1 MKQQFLDLTGL
12 TELVAY
18 IESNV
23 TDKKEILPYAS
34 NKLFPSTGDV
44 NAIYIDTA
52 TNTIYRWDTS
62 SKTYIILAKAV
73 KSVSISESTE
83 NGKITLTV
91 DGVKTTVPIHGLG
104 SAAYTNSNAYS
115 PADHTHTK
123 AQIGLGSV
131 DNTADK
137 DKSVKHANT
146 ADSATT
152 AGTATT
158 ATNVNGENATV
169 DAARHVWFS
178 DSATET
184 KRNYNDKF
192 KYNPA
197 TNTVTA
203 NISGSAASA
212 NSVLWSGVTNKPST
226 FTPSAHNHDDSTITS
241 LNASKLFG
249 TIDIA
254 RLPQGALERLVIVAD
269 DTARFK
275 LTTANVQL
283 GDTVKVIKTEKMYY
297 VVDESKLSSE
307 AGYSV
312 YTAGTATSVPWSG
325 VTGKPSS
332 YPPASHNHDER
343 YYTETEMNSK
353 LAEKAPKV
361 HTHVKSE
368 VGLGNVDNTADANKS
383 VKYAASAG
391 TASSCTGNA
400 ATATKATKLAT
411 ARSINGTNFDGS
423 GNITTASWGTARNV
437 TIGNTKKS
445 VNGASDVAWSLG
457 EIGAAAASHS
467 HGYLPLSGGTMTGD
481 ISYKGSKATYEMIR
495 FIDNPN
501 DEYGNGIAIGG
512 GGLTIVGGG
521 ESANAIKL
529 TYATGGDEHL
539 ILANDGPIDIY
550 TNCQD
555 GLSKATHVT
564 IDNSGLY
571 SGTAAK
577 ANSVPWSGVTGR
589 PSSLPASDVYAW
601 AKASTKPSYTKAEVG
616 LGNVDNT
623 ADSAKSVKYATSAGS
638 ASSATKATQD
648 SAGQQINTTYVK
660 SLSVSGRTI
669 TITKGNGT
677 TSTIT
682 TQDTNTDTKVTQT
695 AVKSSDY
702 TNWRTIPWGSS
713 NSGSEGFTPTT
724 AIDVMYSDPNLTYQ
738 PSSGTLRAK
747 TFKGTLNGTAYEANL
762 AWGGHNF
769 AGSYGPIDAAMIPTL
784 GANRLAFIPP
794 ESITV
799 TYSRDG
805 GSTWSDY
812 GASSDTKRGLFSTG
826 SNLTIGKADSTNK
839 ATANSTKYQLR
850 ITIDTDKASVYTV
863 LNKFA
868 ISVSTNGSNSCWCT
882 IDASL
887 EKTPTTWVNF
897 AKQVS
902 VSGWSGW
909 NIINTDGLTTYGNNP
924 SVQYGLVRFTFGA
937 NGGSTTYTGLQV
949 LQILGFGGFG
959 WSTPSNMARHGHLY
973 NYDIW
978 QNAFFPAQVNA
989 NNMLMNTCV
998 NCSNWND
1005 AVKTGWYMASGAS
1018 NAPTSGA
1025 WYFGMVI
1032 AHNSNYVIQELYQFT
1047 ASTDAKSI
1055 PKYIRAKMN
1064 GTWGSWTDVT
1074 VQVKVPSG
1082 AKFTDTNTWRPLGT
1096 TGDTACAGND
1106 SRLSNARPAS
1116 DVYAW
1121 AKASSKPSYSWGEI
1135 TGKPST
1141 FTPASHTHNYAGSS
1155 SAGGNANAAVK
1166 LATARSINGTNF
1178 DGSGNITTANWGTAR
1193 TITVGNTGKSVNGSG
1208 NVSWSLG
1215 EIGIHVS
1222 NKEPAAS
1229 EGKNGD
1235 VWIVYEG

>member
-104 SAAYTNSNAYS
+104 SAAYTNSSAYS
-115 PADHTHTK
+115 PAGHTHTK
-123 AQIGLGSV
+123 AQVGLGNV

-158 ATNVNGENATV
+158 ATNVSAEIGQA
-169 DAARHVWFS
+169 DIARHVWFS

-192 KYNPA
+192 KYNPT

-226 FTPSAHNHDDSTITS
+226 FTPSSHNHDDSTITS

-254 RLPQGALERLVIVAD
+254 RLPQGALERLVIVED

-283 GDTVKVIKTEKMYY
+283 GDTIKVTKTEKMYY

-343 YYTETEMNSK
+343 YYTETEINSK
-353 LAEKAPKV
+353 LAEKAEKV

-400 ATATKATKLAT
+400 ATATTATKLAT

-445 VNGASDVAWSLG
+445 VNGASDVAWSLS

-467 HGYLPLSGGTMTGD
+467 HSYLPLSGGTMTGN
-481 ISYKGSKATYEMIR
+481 ISYKGSKATYEMIK
-495 FIDNPN
+495 FIDNVVDVN
-501 DEYGNGIAIGG
+501 GNGIAIGG

-521 ESANAIKL
+521 ESSDIVKTIASS
-529 TYATGGDEHL
+529 GGDERL
-539 ILANDGPIDIY
+539 ILSNDGPIDIY

-577 ANSVPWSGVTGR
+577 ANSVPWSGVTG
-589 PSSLPASDVYAW
+589 
-601 AKASTKPSYTKAEVG
+601 
-616 LGNVDNT
+616 
-623 ADSAKSVKYATSAGS
+623 
-638 ASSATKATQD
+638 
-648 SAGQQINTTYVK
+648 
-660 SLSVSGRTI
+660 
-669 TITKGNGT
+669 
-677 TSTIT
+677 
-682 TQDTNTDTKVTQT
+682 
-695 AVKSSDY
+695 
-702 TNWRTIPWGSS
+702 
-713 NSGSEGFTPTT
+713 
-724 AIDVMYSDPNLTYQ
+724 
-738 PSSGTLRAK
+738 
-747 TFKGTLNGTAYEANL
+747 
-762 AWGGHNF
+762 
-769 AGSYGPIDAAMIPTL
+769 
-784 GANRLAFIPP
+784 
-794 ESITV
+794 
-799 TYSRDG
+799 
-805 GSTWSDY
+805 
-812 GASSDTKRGLFSTG
+812 
-826 SNLTIGKADSTNK
+826 
-839 ATANSTKYQLR
+839 
-850 ITIDTDKASVYTV
+850 
-863 LNKFA
+863 
-868 ISVSTNGSNSCWCT
+868 
-882 IDASL
+882 
-887 EKTPTTWVNF
+887 
-897 AKQVS
+897 
-902 VSGWSGW
+902 
-909 NIINTDGLTTYGNNP
+909 
-924 SVQYGLVRFTFGA
+924 
-937 NGGSTTYTGLQV
+937 
-949 LQILGFGGFG
+949 
-959 WSTPSNMARHGHLY
+959 
-973 NYDIW
+973 
-978 QNAFFPAQVNA
+978 
-989 NNMLMNTCV
+989 
-998 NCSNWND
+998 
-1005 AVKTGWYMASGAS
+1005 
-1018 NAPTSGA
+1018 
-1025 WYFGMVI
+1025 
-1032 AHNSNYVIQELYQFT
+1032 
-1047 ASTDAKSI
+1047 
-1055 PKYIRAKMN
+1055 
-1064 GTWGSWTDVT
+1064 
-1074 VQVKVPSG
+1074 
-1082 AKFTDTNTWRPLGT
+1082 
-1096 TGDTACAGND
+1096 
-1106 SRLSNARPAS
+1106 
-1116 DVYAW
+1116 
-1121 AKASSKPSYSWGEI
+1121 
-1135 TGKPST
+1135 KPST
-1141 FTPASHTHNYAGSS
+1141 YTPSSHTHNYAGSG
-1155 SAGGNANAAVK
+1155 SAGGSANSAVK
-1166 LATARSINGTNF
+1166 LDTATA
-1178 DGSGNITTANWGTAR
+1178 GSATQPVYFSGGKPVACSYTL
-1193 TITVGNTGKSVNGSG
+1193 GKSVPSNAVFTDTNTWRGVQNNLTSTATDQSLAAAQGKALNEKKMGAVYANGYYGMAKPDGSASDWIRTTSSGIIPYQSGSRGSG
-1208 NVSWSLG
+1208 HSALGTSSWYFSSSY
-1215 EIGIHVS
+1215 IDHMYS
-1222 NKEPAAS
+1222 T
-1229 EGKNGD
+1229 D
-1235 VWIVYEG
+1235 VKIADKVLLQYDSTNACLNFVFS

>member
-1 MKQQFLDLTGL
+1 M
-12 TELVAY
+12 
-18 IESNV
+18 
-23 TDKKEILPYAS
+23 
-34 NKLFPSTGDV
+34 
-44 NAIYIDTA
+44 
-52 TNTIYRWDTS
+52 
-62 SKTYIILAKAV
+62 
-73 KSVSISESTE
+73 SISESTE

-158 ATNVNGENATV
+158 ATNVSAEIGQA
-169 DAARHVWFS
+169 DIARHVWFS

-192 KYNPA
+192 KYNPT

-249 TIDIA
+249 IIDIA
-254 RLPQGALERLVIVAD
+254 RLPHGALERLVIVED

-325 VTGKPSS
+325 VTGKPTS

-383 VKYAASAG
+383 VKYATSAG
-391 TASSCTGNA
+391 SSTTSGAISSSGTLDTVAKLDAFIEDGKVKYATVSALDGLNGMIKNDGICISTPWTSTGYGHQFYINDNGYDLYHRFRNTTKVNNVDTTTWSSWKQILDSSNYNIYAPTKTGSGASGTWGISVTGNA
-400 ATATKATKLAT
+400 ATATKLAT
-411 ARSINGTNFDGS
+411 ARSINGTNFDGT
-423 GNITTASWGTARNV
+423 GNITTATWGTARNV

-445 VNGASDVAWSLG
+445 VNGSADVSWSLS

-467 HGYLPLSGGTMTGD
+467 HSYLPLSGGTMTGD

-555 GLSKATHVT
+555 GLNKATHVT

-577 ANSVPWSGVTGR
+577 ANSVPWSGVTGKPSTYTPSSHTHKMTDIPDWGSYIYDVHVSR
-589 PSSLPASDVYAW
+589 TANTVLAAPNGSNGSATFRKLVAADIPSITKSKISDFPSSLPASDVYAW

-623 ADSAKSVKYATSAGS
+623 ADSAKSVKYATSAGNANS
-638 ASSATKATQD
+638 SNYLKIVANNEIRFVKPSSALSLYIGYAWSDGTKSKMINEYKFYGGDGNLTQVTASQFNGSLSGNASSATALTTSAGSATQPV
-648 SAGQQINTTYVK
+648 YF
-660 SLSVSGRTI
+660 SGG
-669 TITKGNGT
+669 KP
-677 TSTIT
+677 
-682 TQDTNTDTKVTQT
+682 V
-695 AVKSSDY
+695 AC
-702 TNWRTIPWGSS
+702 
-713 NSGSEGFTPTT
+713 
-724 AIDVMYSDPNLTYQ
+724 
-738 PSSGTLRAK
+738 
-747 TFKGTLNGTAYEANL
+747 
-762 AWGGHNF
+762 
-769 AGSYGPIDAAMIPTL
+769 SYTL
-784 GANRLAFIPP
+784 G
-794 ESITV
+794 
-799 TYSRDG
+799 
-805 GSTWSDY
+805 
-812 GASSDTKRGLFSTG
+812 K
-826 SNLTIGKADSTNK
+826 
-839 ATANSTKYQLR
+839 
-850 ITIDTDKASVYTV
+850 SV
-863 LNKFA
+863 
-868 ISVSTNGSNSCWCT
+868 
-882 IDASL
+882 
-887 EKTPTTWVNF
+887 
-897 AKQVS
+897 
-902 VSGWSGW
+902 
-909 NIINTDGLTTYGNNP
+909 
-924 SVQYGLVRFTFGA
+924 
-937 NGGSTTYTGLQV
+937 
-949 LQILGFGGFG
+949 
-959 WSTPSNMARHGHLY
+959 PSN
-973 NYDIW
+973 
-978 QNAFFPAQVNA
+978 
-989 NNMLMNTCV
+989 
-998 NCSNWND
+998 
-1005 AVKTGWYMASGAS
+1005 AV
-1018 NAPTSGA
+1018 
-1025 WYFGMVI
+1025 
-1032 AHNSNYVIQELYQFT
+1032 
-1047 ASTDAKSI
+1047 
-1055 PKYIRAKMN
+1055 
-1064 GTWGSWTDVT
+1064 
-1074 VQVKVPSG
+1074 
-1082 AKFTDTNTWRPLGT
+1082 FTDTNTWRGIQNNLT
-1096 TGDTACAGND
+1096 SD
-1106 SRLSNARPAS
+1106 STSDSLSAAQGKALKALV
-1116 DVYAW
+1116 DGKA
-1121 AKASSKPSYSWGEI
+1121 ASSHSHNKVSGAYTGNGGQQKPNYFGTNQVGFLMMNTAVNNNTHYKDWIIMDCYSGTDVGGAVAFGVNRQSLGAYIMRSESGRTSWSESAELLHTANYNSYAPTKTGGGASGTWGI
-1135 TGKPST
+1135 NVTGSST
-1141 FTPASHTHNYAGSS
+1141 SCSGNAGS
-1155 SAGGNANAAVK
+1155 ATK
-1166 LATARSINGTNF
+1166 LQTARTINGTSFN
-1178 DGSGNITTANWGTAR
+1178 GSANITTANWGTAR

>member
-158 ATNVNGENATV
+158 ATNVSAEIGQA
-169 DAARHVWFS
+169 DIARHVWFS

-184 KRNYNDKF
+184 KRNYNDNF
-192 KYNPA
+192 KYNPN

-212 NSVLWSGVTNKPST
+212 NSVLWSGITNKPST
-226 FTPSAHNHDDSTITS
+226 FTPSSHNHDDSTITS

-353 LAEKAPKV
+353 LAEKATKV

-383 VKYAASAG
+383 VKYATSAG
-391 TASSCTGNA
+391 SSTTSGAISSSGTLDTVAKLDAFIEGGKVKYATVSALDGLNGMIKNDGICISTPWSSTGYGHQFYINDNGYDLYHRFRNTSKVNNVDTTTWSSWKQILDSSNYNLYAPTKTGSGASGTWGISVTGNA
-400 ATATKATKLAT
+400 ATATKLAT

-423 GNITTASWGTARNV
+423 GNITTATWGTARNI
-437 TIGNTKKS
+437 TIGSTKKS
-445 VNGASDVAWSLG
+445 VNGGADVSWSLS

-467 HGYLPLSGGTMTGD
+467 HSYLPLSGGTMTG
-481 ISYKGSKATYEMIR
+481 TT
-495 FIDNPN
+495 N
-501 DEYGNGIAIGG
+501 
-512 GGLTIVGGG
+512 
-521 ESANAIKL
+521 
-529 TYATGGDEHL
+529 
-539 ILANDGPIDIY
+539 Y
-550 TNCQD
+550 TNNKLSIKFRPDTENYCTGIMYQTNGNEALVFANKNAVTSFIFKN
-555 GLSKATHVT
+555 GLDPNTMASDTWGKIVPSVQ
-564 IDNSGLY
+564 IKNQSLYVNSLIPNNTAPSY
-571 SGTAAK
+571 NFYVEGTAKITGTITGNLSGNASS
-577 ANSVPWSGVTGR
+577 ASSVPWTGVTGR

-623 ADSAKSVKYATSAGS
+623 ADSAKSVKYATSAGNANS
-638 ASSATKATQD
+638 SNYLKIVASNEIRFVKPSSALSLYIGYAWSDGTKSKMINEYKFYGGDGNLTQVTASQFNGSLSGNASSATALTTSAGSATQPV
-648 SAGQQINTTYVK
+648 YF
-660 SLSVSGRTI
+660 SGG
-669 TITKGNGT
+669 KP
-677 TSTIT
+677 
-682 TQDTNTDTKVTQT
+682 V
-695 AVKSSDY
+695 AC
-702 TNWRTIPWGSS
+702 
-713 NSGSEGFTPTT
+713 
-724 AIDVMYSDPNLTYQ
+724 
-738 PSSGTLRAK
+738 
-747 TFKGTLNGTAYEANL
+747 
-762 AWGGHNF
+762 
-769 AGSYGPIDAAMIPTL
+769 SYTL
-784 GANRLAFIPP
+784 G
-794 ESITV
+794 
-799 TYSRDG
+799 
-805 GSTWSDY
+805 
-812 GASSDTKRGLFSTG
+812 K
-826 SNLTIGKADSTNK
+826 
-839 ATANSTKYQLR
+839 
-850 ITIDTDKASVYTV
+850 SV
-863 LNKFA
+863 
-868 ISVSTNGSNSCWCT
+868 
-882 IDASL
+882 
-887 EKTPTTWVNF
+887 
-897 AKQVS
+897 
-902 VSGWSGW
+902 
-909 NIINTDGLTTYGNNP
+909 
-924 SVQYGLVRFTFGA
+924 
-937 NGGSTTYTGLQV
+937 
-949 LQILGFGGFG
+949 
-959 WSTPSNMARHGHLY
+959 PSN
-973 NYDIW
+973 
-978 QNAFFPAQVNA
+978 
-989 NNMLMNTCV
+989 
-998 NCSNWND
+998 
-1005 AVKTGWYMASGAS
+1005 AV
-1018 NAPTSGA
+1018 
-1025 WYFGMVI
+1025 
-1032 AHNSNYVIQELYQFT
+1032 
-1047 ASTDAKSI
+1047 
-1055 PKYIRAKMN
+1055 
-1064 GTWGSWTDVT
+1064 
-1074 VQVKVPSG
+1074 
-1082 AKFTDTNTWRPLGT
+1082 FTDTNTWRGIQNNLT
-1096 TGDTACAGND
+1096 SD
-1106 SRLSNARPAS
+1106 STSDSLSAAQGKALKALV
-1116 DVYAW
+1116 DGKA
-1121 AKASSKPSYSWGEI
+1121 ASSHSHNKVSGAYTGNGGQQKPNYFGTNQVGFLMMNTAVNNNTHYKDWIIMDCYSGTDVGGAVAFGVNRQSLGAYIMRSESGRGSWSESAELLHTANYSNYAATKG
-1135 TGKPST
+1135 
-1141 FTPASHTHNYAGSS
+1141 HTHNYAGSS
-1155 SAGGNANAAVK
+1155 SAGGNANAAVR

>member
-158 ATNVNGENATV
+158 ATNVSAEIGQA
-169 DAARHVWFS
+169 DIARHVWFS
-178 DSATET
+178 DNYTET
-184 KRNYNDKF
+184 KRNYNDNF
-192 KYNPA
+192 KYNPT

-212 NSVLWSGVTNKPST
+212 NSVLWSGITNKPST

-283 GDTVKVIKTEKMYY
+283 GDTVKVTKTEKMYY
-297 VVDESKLSSE
+297 VIDESKLSSE

-353 LAEKAPKV
+353 LAEKAEKV

-445 VNGASDVAWSLG
+445 VNGGSDVSWSLG

-467 HGYLPLSGGTMTGD
+467 HSYLPLSGGTMTGN
-481 ISYKGSKATYEMIR
+481 IAYKGSKATYGMIK
-495 FIDNPN
+495 FIDNVVDQN
-501 DEYGNGIAIGG
+501 GNGIAIGG

-521 ESANAIKL
+521 ESSDIVKTIASS
-529 TYATGGDEHL
+529 GGDERL
-539 ILANDGPIDIY
+539 ILSNDGPIDIY

-577 ANSVPWSGVTGR
+577 ANSVPWSGVTGK
-589 PSSLPASDVYAW
+589 PSTYTPSSHTHKMTDISDWGSYIYDVHASRTANTVLAAPSGSNGSATFRKLVAADIPTLTKSKISDFPGSLPASDVYAW
-601 AKASTKPSYTKAEVG
+601 AKASTKPSY
-616 LGNVDNT
+616 
-623 ADSAKSVKYATSAGS
+623 
-638 ASSATKATQD
+638 
-648 SAGQQINTTYVK
+648 
-660 SLSVSGRTI
+660 
-669 TITKGNGT
+669 
-677 TSTIT
+677 
-682 TQDTNTDTKVTQT
+682 
-695 AVKSSDY
+695 
-702 TNWRTIPWGSS
+702 
-713 NSGSEGFTPTT
+713 
-724 AIDVMYSDPNLTYQ
+724 
-738 PSSGTLRAK
+738 
-747 TFKGTLNGTAYEANL
+747 
-762 AWGGHNF
+762 
-769 AGSYGPIDAAMIPTL
+769 
-784 GANRLAFIPP
+784 
-794 ESITV
+794 
-799 TYSRDG
+799 
-805 GSTWSDY
+805 
-812 GASSDTKRGLFSTG
+812 
-826 SNLTIGKADSTNK
+826 
-839 ATANSTKYQLR
+839 
-850 ITIDTDKASVYTV
+850 
-863 LNKFA
+863 
-868 ISVSTNGSNSCWCT
+868 
-882 IDASL
+882 
-887 EKTPTTWVNF
+887 
-897 AKQVS
+897 
-902 VSGWSGW
+902 
-909 NIINTDGLTTYGNNP
+909 
-924 SVQYGLVRFTFGA
+924 
-937 NGGSTTYTGLQV
+937 
-949 LQILGFGGFG
+949 
-959 WSTPSNMARHGHLY
+959 
-973 NYDIW
+973 
-978 QNAFFPAQVNA
+978 
-989 NNMLMNTCV
+989 
-998 NCSNWND
+998 
-1005 AVKTGWYMASGAS
+1005 
-1018 NAPTSGA
+1018 
-1025 WYFGMVI
+1025 
-1032 AHNSNYVIQELYQFT
+1032 
-1047 ASTDAKSI
+1047 
-1055 PKYIRAKMN
+1055 
-1064 GTWGSWTDVT
+1064 
-1074 VQVKVPSG
+1074 
-1082 AKFTDTNTWRPLGT
+1082 
-1096 TGDTACAGND
+1096 
-1106 SRLSNARPAS
+1106 
-1116 DVYAW
+1116 
-1121 AKASSKPSYSWGEI
+1121 SWGEI
-1135 TGKPST
+1135 TGKPGT
-1141 FTPASHTHNYAGSS
+1141 FTPASHSHYSLTTIGDQRSTATSPNSYSNNLIFQGLKGNSTIGISNAGNYSYVLGLRGWNDSSGGNSHELAFNNSGIYTRNGATSWGTWKQLLDSSNYTSYTVTKSGSGASGTWSINVTGSAGSASAVPWSGITGKPSTFAPAPHSHNKVSGAYTGNGGQQKPNYFGTNQVGFLMMNTAVNNNTHYKDWIIMDCYSGTDVGGAVAFGVNRQSLGAYIMRSESGRGSWSESAELLHTSNYNSYAPTKTGGGASGTWGINVSGGAAYPTGFHSRATSVTWGNQTGTFITDWHTSNGGDIQFRDNSGQLNVIIDGFFYQNEGRNLVLDSVNYTSYAATKGHTHNYAGSS